1 MLLKYS
7 KPAFLM
13 NPKRQQEIFN
23 KIDEILGE
31 DNPNIIQL
39 IKEYNKLPNAV
50 KQNRITNDILSGK
63 VGPDLTVGNRF
74 SNVYFSRENFEKL
87 IDVGVYLNTNSTSAI
102 RDAFL
107 NNKIQIKNGYVLDEK
122 HINAFFVFGMD
133 KVFQH
138 QFESDFDNVIFY
150 MINRLKADFSVREKL
165 DNAFIK
171 ADIDFEKI
179 ENDGLIGSYELVG
192 IENFLTGL
200 ELSLFTKA
208 PEKFISLLGEYR
220 KFNLYSDAR
229 KKIIYHKFLAYS
241 VFQNISIDDYFDEK
255 IDEYKEKFI
264 NLEPITDN
272 DYGYTII
279 AGFSN
284 HFSDE
289 VKDKLVTQK
298 HIDLLYDYKNVIR
311 GYPENL
317 LIGKFDSG
325 LKLEVKNLGSRSL
338 LEFTKNGY
346 LSKFAGKIE
355 TLDFTGAEEMELVVD
370 FFRAAQNSGG
380 YQFVLEDKMKKYL
393 FEKLRDDS
401 DIKDYPKL
409 MRMLQPK
416 PGKNSTRKL
425 I

>member
-1 MLLKYS
+1 
-7 KPAFLM
+7 M
-13 NPKRQQEIFN
+13 NPKRQQDIFD
-23 KIDEILGE
+23 KIDEILSE
-31 DNPNIIQL
+31 DNPNITQL
-39 IKEYNKLPNAV
+39 IKEYNKLPNEV
-50 KQNRITNDILSGK
+50 KQSRITNDILSGK
-63 VGPDLTVGNRF
+63 VGPDLTAGNRF

-122 HINAFFVFGMD
+122 HIKAFFVSGMD
-133 KVFQH
+133 KVLQH
-138 QFESDFDNVIFY
+138 QFETDFDNVIFY
-150 MINRLKADFSVREKL
+150 MMNRLKVDFAVKEKL

-179 ENDGLIGSYELVG
+179 ETDGSYELVG

-200 ELSLFTKA
+200 ELTLFIKV
-208 PEKFISLLGEYR
+208 PEKFISLLEKYR
-220 KFNLYSDAR
+220 ESDLYSESR
-229 KKIIYHKFLAYS
+229 KKVIYHKFLAYS
-241 VFQNISIDDYFDEK
+241 VFKNISIDDYFDDK
-255 IDEYKEKFI
+255 IAEYKEKFL

-279 AGFSN
+279 TGFSN
-284 HFSDE
+284 HFADE

-338 LEFTKNGY
+338 LEFIKNGY
-346 LSKFAGKIE
+346 LSKFARKIE
-355 TLDFTGAEEMELVVD
+355 TLDFTGTEEMELVVD

-401 DIKDYPKL
+401 DIKDYPQL

>member
-1 MLLKYS
+1 M
-7 KPAFLM
+7 
-13 NPKRQQEIFN
+13 
-23 KIDEILGE
+23 
-31 DNPNIIQL
+31 
-39 IKEYNKLPNAV
+39 IKEYNKLPNEV
-50 KQNRITNDILSGK
+50 KQSRITNDILSGK
-63 VGPDLTVGNRF
+63 VGPDLTAGNRF

-122 HINAFFVFGMD
+122 HIKAFFVSGMD
-133 KVFQH
+133 KVLQH
-138 QFESDFDNVIFY
+138 QFETDFDNVIFY
-150 MINRLKADFSVREKL
+150 MMNRLKVDFAVKEKL

-179 ENDGLIGSYELVG
+179 ETDGSYELVG

-200 ELSLFTKA
+200 ELTLFIKA
-208 PEKFISLLGEYR
+208 PEKFISLLEKYR
-220 KFNLYSDAR
+220 ESDLYSESR
-229 KKIIYHKFLAYS
+229 KKVIYHKFLAYS
-241 VFQNISIDDYFDEK
+241 VFQNISIDDYFDDK
-255 IDEYKEKFI
+255 IAEYKEKFL

-279 AGFSN
+279 TGFSN
-284 HFSDE
+284 HFADE

>member
-1 MLLKYS
+1 
-7 KPAFLM
+7 M
-13 NPKRQQEIFN
+13 NHKRQQEIFN
-23 KIDEILGE
+23 KIDEILSE
-31 DNPNIIQL
+31 DNPNITQL
-39 IKEYNKLPNAV
+39 IKEYNKLPNEV
-50 KQNRITNDILSGK
+50 KQSRITNDILSGK
-63 VGPDLTVGNRF
+63 VGPDLTAGNRF

-122 HINAFFVFGMD
+122 HIKAFFVSGMD
-133 KVFQH
+133 KVLQH
-138 QFESDFDNVIFY
+138 QFETDFDNVIFY
-150 MINRLKADFSVREKL
+150 MMNRLKVDFAVKEKL

-179 ENDGLIGSYELVG
+179 ETDGSYELVG

-200 ELSLFTKA
+200 ELTLFIKA
-208 PEKFISLLGEYR
+208 PEKFISLLEKYR
-220 KFNLYSDAR
+220 ESDLYSESR
-229 KKIIYHKFLAYS
+229 KKVIYHKFLAYS
-241 VFQNISIDDYFDEK
+241 VFQNISIDDYFDDK
-255 IDEYKEKFI
+255 IAEYKEKFL

-279 AGFSN
+279 TGFSN
-284 HFSDE
+284 HFADE

>member
-1 MLLKYS
+1 M
-7 KPAFLM
+7 
-13 NPKRQQEIFN
+13 
-23 KIDEILGE
+23 
-31 DNPNIIQL
+31 
-39 IKEYNKLPNAV
+39 
-50 KQNRITNDILSGK
+50 SGK

-133 KVFQH
+133 KVLQH
-138 QFESDFDNVIFY
+138 QFETDFDNVIFY
-150 MINRLKADFSVREKL
+150 MMNRLKVDFAVKEKL

-179 ENDGLIGSYELVG
+179 ETDGSYELVG

-200 ELSLFTKA
+200 ELTLFIKA
-208 PEKFISLLGEYR
+208 PEKFISLLEKYR
-220 KFNLYSDAR
+220 ESDLYSESR
-229 KKIIYHKFLAYS
+229 KKVIYHKFLAYS
-241 VFQNISIDDYFDEK
+241 VFQNISIDDYFDDK
-255 IDEYKEKFI
+255 IAEYKEKFL

-279 AGFSN
+279 TGFSN
-284 HFSDE
+284 HFADE

>member
-1 MLLKYS
+1 
-7 KPAFLM
+7 M
-13 NPKRQQEIFN
+13 NPKRQQDIFD
-23 KIDEILGE
+23 KIDEILSE
-31 DNPNIIQL
+31 DNPNITQL
-39 IKEYNKLPNAV
+39 IKEYNKLPNEV
-50 KQNRITNDILSGK
+50 KQSRITNDILSGK
-63 VGPDLTVGNRF
+63 VGPDLTAGNRF

-122 HINAFFVFGMD
+122 HIKAFFVSGMD
-133 KVFQH
+133 KVLQH
-138 QFESDFDNVIFY
+138 QFETDFDNVIFY
-150 MINRLKADFSVREKL
+150 MMNRLKVDFAVKEKL

-179 ENDGLIGSYELVG
+179 ETDGSYELVG

-200 ELSLFTKA
+200 ELTLFIKA
-208 PEKFISLLGEYR
+208 PEKFISLLEKYR
-220 KFNLYSDAR
+220 ESDLYSESR
-229 KKIIYHKFLAYS
+229 KKVIYHKFLAYS
-241 VFQNISIDDYFDEK
+241 VFQNISIDDYFDDK
-255 IDEYKEKFI
+255 IAEYKEKFL

-279 AGFSN
+279 TGFSN
-284 HFSDE
+284 HFADE

>member
-1 MLLKYS
+1 
-7 KPAFLM
+7 M
-13 NPKRQQEIFN
+13 NHKRQQEIFN
-23 KIDEILGE
+23 KIDEILSE
-31 DNPNIIQL
+31 DNPNITQL
-39 IKEYNKLPNAV
+39 IKEYNKLPNEV
-50 KQNRITNDILSGK
+50 KQSRITNDILSGK
-63 VGPDLTVGNRF
+63 VGPDLTAGNRF

-122 HINAFFVFGMD
+122 HIKAFFVSGMD
-133 KVFQH
+133 KVLQH
-138 QFESDFDNVIFY
+138 QFETDFDNVIFY
-150 MINRLKADFSVREKL
+150 MMNRLKVDFAVKEKL

-179 ENDGLIGSYELVG
+179 ETDGSYELVG

-200 ELSLFTKA
+200 ELTLFIKA
-208 PEKFISLLGEYR
+208 PEKFISLLEKYR
-220 KFNLYSDAR
+220 ESDLYSELR
-229 KKIIYHKFLAYS
+229 KKVIYHKFLAYS
-241 VFQNISIDDYFDEK
+241 VFQNISIDDYFDDK
-255 IDEYKEKFI
+255 IAEYKEKFL

-279 AGFSN
+279 TGFSN
-284 HFSDE
+284 HFADE

>member
-1 MLLKYS
+1 
-7 KPAFLM
+7 M
-13 NPKRQQEIFN
+13 NPKRQQDIFD
-23 KIDEILGE
+23 KIDEILSE
-31 DNPNIIQL
+31 DNPNITQL
-39 IKEYNKLPNAV
+39 IKEYNKLPNEV
-50 KQNRITNDILSGK
+50 KQSRITNDILSGK
-63 VGPDLTVGNRF
+63 VGPDLTAGNRF

-122 HINAFFVFGMD
+122 HIKAFFVSGMD
-133 KVFQH
+133 KVLQH
-138 QFESDFDNVIFY
+138 QFETDFDNVIFY
-150 MINRLKADFSVREKL
+150 MMNRLKVDFAVKEKL

-179 ENDGLIGSYELVG
+179 ETDGSYELVG

-200 ELSLFTKA
+200 ELTLFIKA
-208 PEKFISLLGEYR
+208 PEKFISLLEKYR
-220 KFNLYSDAR
+220 ESDLYSESR
-229 KKIIYHKFLAYS
+229 KKVIYHKFLAYS
-241 VFQNISIDDYFDEK
+241 VFQNISIDDYFDDK
-255 IDEYKEKFI
+255 IAEYKEKFL

-279 AGFSN
+279 TGFSN
-284 HFSDE
+284 HFADE

-338 LEFTKNGY
+338 LEFIKNGY
-346 LSKFAGKIE
+346 LSKFARKIE

-370 FFRAAQNSGG
+370 FFIAAQNSGG

-401 DIKDYPKL
+401 DIKDYPQL

-416 PGKNSTRKL
+416 PSKNSTRKL